1 MVEQSQSK
9 GPGLVGA
16 IIIAALIVSAGIA
29 FAASPYGLGGAK
41 TVTVT
46 ATTTAT
52 SSTPPTSIVLH
63 KVTFNE
69 SGACGGVYASRWAI
83 TIGSI
88 TITQPW
94 NATLPISYGIGSVF
108 EASGTFKMISQIVFT
123 LPDGGYRYDIS
134 GGLSTSDGLSN
145 GTVLVNGSDVVVPV
159 EGPYISCVG

>member
-9 GPGLVGA
+9 GHGLA
-16 IIIAALIVSAGIA
+16 TIIAALIVSAGIA

-46 ATTTAT
+46 ATTTTTT
-52 SSTPPTSIVLH
+52 STTPPTSIVLH

-69 SGACGGVYASRWAI
+69 SGACGGVYASKWAI
-83 TIGSI
+83 TIGNI

-145 GTVLVNGSDVVVPV
+145 GTVLVNGSDAIVPV